1 MTITKKAY
9 QSFKLAMLSLL
20 LMFIFSA
27 YPLTVHADSAAGA
40 IIDSLGRGSTAGTS
54 TIQKGISYTRTGYL
68 CYLLTKDGSTIPGM
82 IAKAFATP
90 GCVLHDGTV
99 SIAKSRKGNYT
110 ADSFVGE
117 APWGC
122 PPFGNSDSYGNVTT
136 NEPTIKAWLATVASN
151 GNPNAVNF
159 VQDAWGANAATKFKD
174 DEYVLVIE
182 TMVNFQYSVPDGS
195 AGSSTDAGSTSGGM
209 TKVEAIAYI
218 NNLSNE
224 ELVKA
229 ARDAH
234 ASAYLDHYDYYDN
247 AINNYMAGRASEI
260 RTEDG
265 IRVIDVLTAKELR
278 DSSIDGMRSAVRLEM
293 ATRYTKGY
301 VFSLGSSSSGGRQY
315 FGTPILGTL
324 PNVLDYRIT
333 YIPECTSNW
342 FASYT
347 NKAAAFAEYI
357 TAGKA
362 GERAGFRPWTG
373 STTEKLTDG
382 QVKEYGVGLM
392 VISAHDNITT
402 DATHTW
408 DAENCGSTPG
418 KAPEYIPTQEVIDS
432 SLTDPTLKCSYTIIK
447 AYRTLNTS
455 TYINDGVYTR
465 EDTIGKIL
473 IEDEPTYTVVD
484 WFTTSTPTATV
495 GLSDATRWNE
505 SKSHASIMEQGNSS
519 LASPITLPS
528 AQKYLYVL
536 LECTHTSSPPT
547 DANYTLLE

>member
-27 YPLTVHADSAAGA
+27 YPLTVHAD
-40 IIDSLGRGSTAGTS
+40 
-54 TIQKGISYTRTGYL
+54 GISDAAANAIVDSFGSSNSAGKTPTKNGVSYARTGYL
-68 CYLLTKDGSTIPGM
+68 CYLLTKDGNPIPGM
-82 IAKAFATP
+82 TAKAFMSP
-90 GCVLHDGTV
+90 DCSLHEGTV
-99 SIAKSRKGNYT
+99 WIAKSRKGNYT
-110 ADSFVGE
+110 ATAFTGE

-122 PPFGNSDSYGNVTT
+122 TPFNNSDDYGNVTT
-136 NEPTIKAWLATVASN
+136 NEPTIKAWLAQKGADGVV
-151 GNPNAVNF
+151 NAIKF
-159 VQDAWGANAATKFKD
+159 VGDTWGGSAADKFAN
-174 DEYVLVIE
+174 DEYILVIE
-182 TMVNFQYSVPDGS
+182 TMLNFQYSLKSGT
-195 AGSSTDAGSTSGGM
+195 AGTAEGGM
-209 TKVEAIAYI
+209 TYEQ
-218 NNLSNE
+218 
-224 ELVKA
+224 
-229 ARDAH
+229 ARDYIKGLSMAEIMER
-234 ASAYLDHYDYYDN
+234 ARVAKGDATIDNYLATYDN
-247 AINNYMAGRASEI
+247 YGAQIAAGGDIYDIVGNKLTKLEALERQSRIADAIRRG
-260 RTEDG
+260 
-265 IRVIDVLTAKELR
+265 VVTAIYKR
-278 DSSIDGMRSAVRLEM
+278 YNADSS
-293 ATRYTKGY
+293 YH
-301 VFSLGSSSSGGRQY
+301 FSVGSTSSGGRQY

-324 PNVLDYRIT
+324 PNVLDYRTT

-505 SKSHASIMEQGNSS
+505 SKSHASIMEQGDSS

>member
-54 TIQKGISYTRTGYL
+54 TIQKGISYTRTGYF
-68 CYLLTKDGSTIPGM
+68 CYLLTKDGAPVSGSVGH
-82 IAKAFATP
+82 AFATP
-90 GCVLHDGTV
+90 GCVLHDGTAWYV
-99 SIAKSRKGNYT
+99 TARKGGYT
-110 ADSFVGE
+110 ANAWSGF
-117 APWGC
+117 APWNC
-122 PPFGNSDSYGNVTT
+122 PPFGNSDSYGNITT
-136 NEPTIKAWLATVASN
+136 NEPTIKAWLAAKDAA
-151 GNPNAVNF
+151 GNSNAVNF
-159 VQDAWGANAATKFKD
+159 VQDYWGANAATKFKD
-174 DEYVLVIE
+174 DEYILVIE
-182 TMVNFQYSVPDGS
+182 TMVNFQYSLKSGT
-195 AGSSTDAGSTSGGM
+195 AGTAEGGM
-209 TKVEAIAYI
+209 TYEQ
-218 NNLSNE
+218 
-224 ELVKA
+224 
-229 ARDAH
+229 ARDYIKGLSMAEIMER
-234 ASAYLDHYDYYDN
+234 ARVATGDATIDNYLAIYDN
-247 AINNYMAGRASEI
+247 YGAQIAAGGDIYDIVGTKLTKLEALERQSRIADAIRRG
-260 RTEDG
+260 
-265 IRVIDVLTAKELR
+265 VVTAIYKR
-278 DSSIDGMRSAVRLEM
+278 YNADSS
-293 ATRYTKGY
+293 YH
-301 VFSLGSSSSGGRQY
+301 FSLDSSSSGGRQY

-324 PNVLDYRIT
+324 PNVLDYRTT

-418 KAPEYIPTQEVIDS
+418 KAPEYIPTPTTS
-432 SLTDPTLKCSYTIIK
+432 SLSRSYTIIK
-447 AYRTLNTS
+447 AYRTLNTSTS

-547 DANYTLLE
+547 DANYTLQE